1 MAGKS
6 ASEVTVVKE
15 APSSI
20 AEDCITLT
28 VSKDQPIGIIRA
40 ELNAAEVGKN
50 AVCGEL
56 SICLQFADSAVN
68 RLHR

>member
-1 MAGKS
+1 MA
-6 ASEVTVVKE
+6 
-15 APSSI
+15 
-20 AEDCITLT
+20 
-28 VSKDQPIGIIRA
+28 SKDQPIGIIRA

-68 RLHR
+68 RSHPLISITSIACYPDR